1 MANFEILEQYLNDD
15 SFVRW
20 IIGKAE
26 AEESQ
31 RWENW
36 EKLDPAHSELAS
48 EARVIIKKLTADE
61 PEYPNPKTE
70 LRHLHHLID
79 RYEEE
84 KELWSFNRYEK
95 RRTPVYIG
103 IAASIAI
110 LIGLIYFYGS
120 FTRTDSNTQDENK
133 VASVQEF
140 QTDYGQK
147 STLSLSDGSR
157 IILNA
162 NSSLKFTSHPDQN
175 GNIDIWLNGE
185 AYFSIPH
192 FTGLKKRVV
201 RIHTR
206 DGIIT
211 DLGTEFSVNS
221 RSGMTLVALVEGHVR
236 VKSNA
241 DSSNDNGSGDLL
253 DPNDLAILH
262 RGKEGMQVSHV
273 STSLY
278 TSWITNKLV
287 CDHTPLQQIIRRIT
301 NTYGVKVVV
310 ANPRLLNKTLSGSLD
325 NDNLN
330 VLKKALSNALKA
342 SVYQH
347 GKIVYIDQSGKNGN
361 G

>member
-1 MANFEILEQYLNDD
+1 MANFGILEQYLNDD

-20 IIGKAE
+20 IIGKADS
-26 AEESQ
+26 EELR

-36 EKLDPAHSELAS
+36 IKLDPSHSELAA

-70 LRHLHHLID
+70 LKHLHHLIE

-84 KELWSFNRYEK
+84 KELWTFSRYEK
-95 RRTPVYIG
+95 RRSPIYIG
-103 IAASIAI
+103 MAASIAI
-110 LIGLIYFYGS
+110 LIGLIYFYGP
-120 FTRTDSNTQDENK
+120 FTRNHSNTQNENK

-162 NSSLKFTSHPDQN
+162 NSSLKFSANPNQN
-175 GNIDIWLNGE
+175 GDIDIWLSGE

-192 FTGLKKRVV
+192 LTGHNKRVV
-201 RIHTR
+201 RIHTK

-211 DLGTEFSVNS
+211 DLGTQFSVNS
-221 RSGMTLVALVEGHVR
+221 RSGRTLVALVEGHVR
-236 VKSNA
+236 VKDNAVDSN
-241 DSSNDNGSGDLL
+241 SSGSGYFLN
-253 DPNDLAILH
+253 PNEVAILH
-262 RGKEGMQVSHV
+262 KGKKEVQVSHT
-273 STSLY
+273 STSIY

-287 CDHTPLQQIIRRIT
+287 CDHTPLKQIIRRIA

-310 ANPRLLNKTLSGSLD
+310 ENPRLLDQTLSGSLE

-342 SVYQH
+342 SIYQH
-347 GKIVYIDQSGKNGN
+347 GKIVYVGRSGNNGN